1 MIVLRVLPSRFKVA
15 LVQPAS
21 YGPLLLG
28 WARQLI
34 ARQIWQ
40 MKNVRQRRISLWLN
54 KLKIEIN
61 NNFFKVISS

>member
-1 MIVLRVLPSRFKVA
+1 VFNVLPSRFKVA

-28 WARQLI
+28 WAKQLTTLPTGRQV
-34 ARQIWQ
+34 
-40 MKNVRQRRISLWLN
+40 KNE

-61 NNFFKVISS
+61 NNFFIINTTTNFNY